1 MIISADATLDYLQ
14 NTVGSTLG
22 TTIFLV
28 YYVLLAIA
36 MWKVFSKAGYFGLLA
51 FIPIVNW
58 FIQVK
63 IAGFSA
69 WWGLL
74 ILIPIVNVIFGI
86 IVAIRIGRGFGHGA
100 LFSILLLWLVAP
112 IGYFIIGFSNDTYS
126 KPV

>member
-22 TTIFLV
+22 TTILLA